1 MSRSS
6 SMPRTP
12 PLVLA
17 STSRYRQMLLERLA
31 IPFSTAAP
39 NVDESAV
46 PGELADDLVSR
57 LARAK
62 ANAVAQRYPN
72 SIVIG
77 SDQLA
82 ECDRQILGKP
92 GSAEKCA
99 AQLRAVSG
107 RRVAFKTAVHVVNAH
122 TASNES
128 HVDVTTV
135 YFRQLSDE
143 EIQRYVAREQPFDCA
158 GGFKVEGL
166 GITLFEGIESRD
178 PTALIGLPLIWL
190 SGALRRLGAQLP

>member
-1 MSRSS
+1 M
-6 SMPRTP
+6 T

-17 STSRYRQMLLERLA
+17 STSRYRQMLLERLS
-31 IPFSTAAP
+31 IPFSSAAP
-39 NVDESAV
+39 HVDESAL

-62 ANAVAQRYPN
+62 ANAVGRRYPN

-82 ECDRQILGKP
+82 VCDRQILGKP
-92 GSAEKCA
+92 GSAERCA

-107 RRVAFKTAVHVVNAH
+107 RRVEFKTAVYVVDTH
-122 TASNES
+122 TASNEAY
-128 HVDVTTV
+128 VDVTTV
-135 YFRQLSDE
+135 HFRQLSEE
-143 EIQRYVAREQPFDCA
+143 EIQRYVAKEQPFDCA

-166 GITLFEGIESRD
+166 GITLFESIEARD

-190 SGALRRLGAQLP
+190 SGALRRFGIQLP

>member
-1 MSRSS
+1 
-6 SMPRTP
+6 MPKTP
-12 PLVLA
+12 ALVLA
-17 STSRYRQMLLERLA
+17 STSRYRQMLLERLGV
-31 IPFSTAAP
+31 PFTTAAP
-39 NVDESAV
+39 NVDEAAL
-46 PGELADDLVSR
+46 PGELADDLAPR

-62 ANAVAQRYPN
+62 ANAIAQLRPQ

-82 ECDRQILGKP
+82 VCERQILGKP
-92 GSAEKCA
+92 GTAEKCI

-107 RRVAFKTAVHVVNAH
+107 KRVEFKTAVHVVD
-122 TASNES
+122 TRTGSNEA

-143 EIQRYVAREQPFDCA
+143 EIRRYVDRERPLDCA

-190 SGALRRLGAQLP
+190 SSALRRMGFQLP

>member
-6 SMPRTP
+6 LPKTP

-17 STSRYRQMLLERLA
+17 STSRYRRMLLERLEL
-31 IPFSTAAP
+31 PFTTAAP
-39 NVDESAV
+39 LVDESAL
-46 PGELADDLVSR
+46 PGERPDDLVSR

-62 ANAVAQRYPN
+62 ANVVAQRHPN

-82 ECDRQILGKP
+82 VCDQRILGKP
-92 GSAEKCA
+92 GTPEKNV

-107 RRVAFKTAVHVVNAH
+107 RRVEFKTAVHVVDAR
-122 TASNES
+122 TGSNTS
-128 HVDVTTV
+128 HVDATTV
-135 YFRQLSDE
+135 HFRRLSDDD
-143 EIQRYVAREQPFDCA
+143 IQRYVAKEQPFDCA
-158 GGFKVEGL
+158 GGFKAEGL
-166 GITLFEGIESRD
+166 GITLFESIESRD

-190 SGALRRLGAQLP
+190 SSALRHFGVQLP